1 MMSRK
6 FQCKFHVRNTR
17 YINSHD
23 NGWTVMMLHLISRKF
38 QRKFLV
44 MEDFGCEKLF
54 SVSHAKRYFLNR
66 SS

>member
-23 NGWTVMMLHLISRKF
+23 NGGTVMMLHLISRKF

-54 SVSHAKRYFLNR
+54 
-66 SS
+66 